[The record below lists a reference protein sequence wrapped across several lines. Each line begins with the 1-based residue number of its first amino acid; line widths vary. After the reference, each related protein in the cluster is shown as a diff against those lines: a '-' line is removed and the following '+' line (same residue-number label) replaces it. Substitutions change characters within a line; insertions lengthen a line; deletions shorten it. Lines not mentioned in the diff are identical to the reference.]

1 MTYPEPAAEN
11 ADTQVAGDS
20 SGGRWSHVP
29 PVPLPSVG
37 RAVTELLIA
46 IVGAAAISLLLQFA
60 VNRAPDLVP
69 DTYVPNA
76 LLSLIGA
83 GLILCLVG
91 GLAVRRVVTAPWWI
105 KFAGVTGG
113 LATLATL
120 TLALPLLSTRYYLGG
135 TTGDNEFRLRYM
147 ERMTSGWGL
156 ADFNYEGIPPF
167 YPAGW
172 FWLGGRFAN
181 LFDLQGWEAYKPFSI
196 TTIAVVAAVTFVLWR
211 FVVRRR
217 MAVLASLGTLLM
229 GLHVPGVGEPY
240 AWPTTAWLLPVLVLT
255 WNALRDRETPRW
267 PLILAGIYLGV
278 CAMTY
283 TLHLAFGAML
293 VVFLAIIAGVLRV
306 RAGGSRGEV
315 VRGLTGRVMLVA
327 VVSALLMLVVWAPYL
342 FGGGL
347 GAENVAARYLPETSA
362 YFPMP
367 FKPNGPIGLLCLAGL
382 AWAVVRVR
390 AHRVALVALVTAGA
404 VYLWFALSTLALAFD
419 TTLLAFRFNVTL
431 KVTLAVAGVF
441 ATTDMLGWALR
452 RWNEWRTQITAVVA
466 IVAIGLSVGV
476 LQDSLRG
483 PMREGFEAALSDY
496 YPNGRTPESRHH
508 VPGEEEDEG
517 IWSGKLLAAVD
528 ELGTGT
534 AERETVLSEQHHM
547 LVFRPFWLFHDHRPH
562 YTNPLSRHGERAA
575 EIDTWAASNS
585 PQELYRRMH
594 DGPFTPPTMVVLKKG
609 ENDNYFYT
617 VKYDTFPRKTA
628 ALGRKV
634 TFEPSLFASPR
645 FETRDVGPYV
655 VIAVR

>member
-1 MTYPEPAAEN
+1 M
-11 ADTQVAGDS
+11 V
-20 SGGRWSHVP
+20 
-29 PVPLPSVG
+29 
-37 RAVTELLIA
+37 
-46 IVGAAAISLLLQFA
+46 LQLV

-76 LLSLIGA
+76 ALSLIGA
-83 GLILCLVG
+83 GLIACLVG
-91 GLAVRRVVTAPWWI
+91 GLAVRRVAAASWWV
-105 KFAGVTGG
+105 KFAGATGG

-147 ERMTSGWGL
+147 ERMASGWGL
-156 ADFNYEGIPPF
+156 ADFNYEGLPPF

-181 LFDLQGWEAYKPFSI
+181 LVGLQGWEAYKPFSI

-211 FVVRRR
+211 FVVRQR

-229 GLHVPGVGEPY
+229 GLYVPGVGEPY

-255 WNALRDRETPRW
+255 WNSLRDRETPRW
-267 PLILAGIYLGV
+267 PLLLSGVYLGV

-283 TLHLAFGAML
+283 TLHLAFGAM
-293 VVFLAIIAGVLRV
+293 VVVLLAIVAGVREV
-306 RAGGSRGEV
+306 RAGAARGDLI
-315 VRGLTGRVMLVA
+315 RGLVGRVGLVA
-327 VVSALLMLVVWAPYL
+327 VVAAVLMLVVWAPYL

-367 FKPNGPIGLLCLAGL
+367 FKPDGPVGLLCLAGL
-382 AWAVVRVR
+382 AWAVVRAR
-390 AHRVALVALVTAGA
+390 AHRVALVVLVTTGA
-404 VYLWFALSTLALAFD
+404 VYLWFVLSTSALAFD

-431 KVTLAVAGVF
+431 NLALAVAGVF
-441 ATTDMLGWALR
+441 AAVDVLNWALG
-452 RWNEWRTQITAVVA
+452 RWSEWRTQITAVVA
-466 IVAIGLSVGV
+466 VVAIGLGVGV
-476 LQDSLRG
+476 LQDSVRG
-483 PMREGFEAALSDY
+483 PMSAGFESALSDY

-508 VPGEEEDEG
+508 DPAEETDEG
-517 IWSGKLLAAVD
+517 IWSGKLLATID

-562 YTNPLSRHGERAA
+562 YTNPLSRHDERAT
-575 EIDTWAASNS
+575 EIDSWAASNS
-585 PQELYRRMH
+585 SQELYRRMH
-594 DGPFTPPTMVVLKKG
+594 DGPFTAPTMMVLEKR
-609 ENDNYFYT
+609 ENGDYVYT
-617 VKYDTFPRKTA
+617 VKYDTFPRRTA

-634 TFEPSLFASPR
+634 TFAPTLFDSPR
-645 FETRDVGPYV
+645 FAKRDVGPYV

>member
-1 MTYPEPAAEN
+1 M
-11 ADTQVAGDS
+11 
-20 SGGRWSHVP
+20 
-29 PVPLPSVG
+29 PLPSVG